1 MKKAAFRHSAVT
13 PPFRDAGIFLYS
25 PYELCRG
32 EGEGNMEMILKLHEE
47 TWAERLPWK
56 RICRGLAVIAC
67 FSVLAVGAVSYG
79 IRYKEAALSR
89 SYTGGGAYSEI
100 SREDVAGMMGKSLPI
115 YPGLPGIDEAAERRL
130 LVSPIGAGE
139 ISNPIEELVAKE
151 IPASEDPAAEI
162 PVINIPSAD
171 IPVENI
177 PVMNIPVTNIPV
189 TDIPVTDA
197 PVADIPETKVPVTD
211 VPETDIPITDIPVTD
226 VPVTDIPEI
235 KVPDEDVEDL
245 PAMLTVSAH
254 GNGGVPEMTS
264 IRAEADGF
272 TAEAL
277 PVPRRLGKIFDGWY
291 MDGACTIPF
300 EGGSV
305 SGLEELALYA
315 GWKEFPGFLCDDSGY
330 IIGCTG
336 GPDAV
341 TDGILLIP
349 DSADCVGI
357 AAGAFDGLGGEA
369 FETYIP
375 GNITY
380 IAPGAFD
387 NLWSLMHI
395 EVSVDNPVY
404 YSAGGTVYDR
414 NGEEVAYP
422 VGLPRP

>member
-211 VPETDIPITDIPVTD
+211 IPETKVPVTDVPETDIPITDIPVTD

-254 GNGGVPEMTS
+254 G
-264 IRAEADGF
+264 
-272 TAEAL
+272 
-277 PVPRRLGKIFDGWY
+277 Y

>member
-1 MKKAAFRHSAVT
+1 
-13 PPFRDAGIFLYS
+13 
-25 PYELCRG
+25 
-32 EGEGNMEMILKLHEE
+32 MEMILKLHEE

-211 VPETDIPITDIPVTD
+211 IPETKVPVTDVPETDIPITDIPVTD

-277 PVPRRLGKIFDGWY
+277 PVPRRLGKIFDGWW
-291 MDGACTIPF
+291 MERARSLLKAGA
-300 EGGSV
+300 
-305 SGLEELALYA
+305 
-315 GWKEFPGFLCDDSGY
+315 
-330 IIGCTG
+330 
-336 GPDAV
+336 
-341 TDGILLIP
+341 
-349 DSADCVGI
+349 SADWKSLLCMQ
-357 AAGAFDGLGGEA
+357 AGKSSRDSSVMILVISLAVREA
-369 FETYIP
+369 R
-375 GNITY
+375 
-380 IAPGAFD
+380 
-387 NLWSLMHI
+387 MQ
-395 EVSVDNPVY
+395 
-404 YSAGGTVYDR
+404 
-414 NGEEVAYP
+414 
-422 VGLPRP
+422 